1 MFDPRT
7 RRAATTACAL
17 SLALAACGGGTEP
30 DAAVTTAPTVSGD
43 SAQEAAQQPAQEPAQ
58 DESAPSTTNA
68 VSGDSAQEPA
78 QEPAQTEPALEE
90 PIAPIETGGPA
101 DALLTGDVAT
111 ITGGTLDL
119 ASLRGTDVVLW
130 FWAPW

>member
-1 MFDPRT
+1 M
-7 RRAATTACAL
+7 
-17 SLALAACGGGTEP
+17 
-30 DAAVTTAPTVSGD
+30 SGD
-43 SAQEAAQQPAQEPAQ
+43 TPQEAAQESSQ
-58 DESAPSTTNA
+58 DESAPATTNA

-78 QEPAQTEPALEE
+78 QAEPAPEE
-90 PIAPIETGGPA
+90 LAAPIETGGPA